1 MIEVDSEVQGKDN
14 VLSKDEVLTVTD
26 VASHLK
32 LGKNN
37 TYKLFQSRVF
47 PSYKIGNQYFIR
59 KEAYEIWFKK
69 LDNKEILI

>member
-1 MIEVDSEVQGKDN
+1 MIEVDSEAQERISI
-14 VLSKDEVLTVTD
+14 LPKDEVLTVTD

-37 TYKLFQSRVF
+37 TYKLFQSRAF

>member
-1 MIEVDSEVQGKDN
+1 MIEVDSEAQERISI
-14 VLSKDEVLTVTD
+14 LPKDEVLTVAD

-37 TYKLFQSRVF
+37 TYKLFQSRAF
-47 PSYKIGNQYFIR
+47 PSYRIGNQYFIR
-59 KEAYEIWFKK
+59 KEAYEMWFKK